1 MRSFPAFYQL
11 NMPVSAK
18 RSLEMDLRVIIMAG
32 GAGTRFWPVSR
43 KNKPKQFLP
52 IVSEKTMIEETV
64 DRLSPQVPPHH
75 IYTIANP
82 EKTETIKSLLPGL
95 PEGNYLIEPRGKN
108 TAPSLI
114 LATARIYL
122 QNPAAVLAALPA
134 DHLIKDPSLFL
145 QKFETAATAAS
156 SGNYLVTFGVPPTYP
171 ATGYGYIQFSL
182 ENPLD
187 WLDELFYKVRE
198 FKEKP
203 DLEQARI
210 FLKEGNYFWN
220 SGMFLWQAD
229 VFAQKLER
237 FAPDMFSYWSKIL
250 EALQAKDE
258 ARIASLFEEIP
269 SISIDYALME
279 KAEGV
284 LMAKGDFGWS
294 DVGAW
299 SSLAEIWPQDKTG
312 NALKGENIILD
323 SQDCLVYNPG
333 KLTAL
338 VGVKDIIIVDTE
350 DALLVAHKSQDQKI
364 KDIVEE
370 IKKKKKAEYL

>member
-1 MRSFPAFYQL
+1 
-11 NMPVSAK
+11 
-18 RSLEMDLRVIIMAG
+18 MDLRVIIMAG

-64 DRLSPQVPPHH
+64 ERLSSRVPQKN

-82 EKTETIKSLLPGL
+82 EKTEMAKSLLPGL
-95 PEGNYLIEPRGKN
+95 PDENFMVEPLGKN

-114 LATARIYL
+114 LATARIFL
-122 QNPAAVLAALPA
+122 QNPQAVVAALPA
-134 DHLIKDPSLFL
+134 DHLIKDSSLFL
-145 QKFETAATAAS
+145 QKFNAAATAAS
-156 SGNYLVTFGVPPTYP
+156 SGDYLITFGVPPTSP
-171 ATGYGYIQFSL
+171 ATGYGYIQFSKD
-182 ENPLD
+182 NPLKT
-187 WLDELFYKVRE
+187 LEENFYNVQE

-203 DLEQARI
+203 GLEQAKT

-220 SGMFLWQAD
+220 SGMFLWQAG

-237 FAPDMFSYWSKIL
+237 FAPDMFSYWTKIL
-250 EALQAKDE
+250 EALKTNDGAQ
-258 ARIASLFEEIP
+258 ISSLFEEIP
-269 SISIDYALME
+269 SLSIDYALME
-279 KAEGV
+279 RAEGV

-338 VGVKDIIIVDTE
+338 IGVKDIIVVETD
-350 DALLVAHKSQDQKI
+350 DALLVAHKSQDQKV
-364 KDIVEE
+364 KDIVDQ
-370 IKKKKKAEYL
+370 IKKKKKTDYL